1 MEKKVKYAV
10 VGTGS
15 FGSHHINTLSLIR
28 NVEIV
33 AVCDVHRDTAE
44 KVAEKY
50 GIKGVYSDVDEM
62 LAKEDIDI
70 VTVAT
75 GDKAHKDATIK
86 ALNAGKNVLCEKPM
100 SLHVEDC
107 AEMIKAADKSGKILM
122 VGQICRYTPGFIE
135 AKRMVDEGYI
145 GELFYV
151 ESEYAHDYAHI
162 PGTDNWRVDPDRD
175 PIIGGACHAIDLLRW
190 IAGDPSEV
198 SAFSNHKILTSWPV
212 NDCTVAIFK
221 FPNDVIGKVFTSI
234 GCKRDYTM
242 RTVLYGSRG
251 TIVVTNTDNHLTLYR
266 AQDGDEATDK
276 FLGGVFPG
284 ADQCIRHEIPVEV
297 NNHNIGGEQEA
308 MIDSFLNGTPV
319 LMTGKEGAKTV
330 AVCCAAVESAKK
342 GEIVKIDYNF

>member
-1 MEKKVKYAV
+1 MGKKVKYAV
-10 VGTGS
+10 VGAGG
-15 FGSHHINTLSLIR
+15 FGSLHIKTLSLIS

-33 AVCDVHRDTAE
+33 AVCDVHRDKAE
-44 KVAEKY
+44 KVAEEF
-50 GIKGVYSDVDEM
+50 GIKGVYSDVDKM
-62 LAKEDIDI
+62 LANEDIDI

-75 GDKAHKDATIK
+75 GDKAHKESTVK
-86 ALNAGKNVLCEKPM
+86 ALRAGKNVLCEKPM

-107 AEMIKAADKSGKILM
+107 KEMIKAADESGKLLM
-122 VGQICRYTPGFIE
+122 VGQICRYTPAFIE
-135 AKRMVDEGYI
+135 AKRLVDEGCI

-251 TIVVTNTDNHLTLYR
+251 TIIVTNTDNYLTLYR
-266 AQDGDEATDK
+266 AQDGDEPQDK
-276 FLGGVFPG
+276 FLGGVFKG
-284 ADQCIRHEIPVEV
+284 ADQCIRHELPVTV
-297 NNHNIGGEQEA
+297 NNHNIEGEQKA
-308 MIDSFLNGTPV
+308 MIDSCLNGAPL
-319 LMTGKEGAKTV
+319 LMTGREGAKTV
-330 AVCCAAVESAKK
+330 SVCCAAVESAKK